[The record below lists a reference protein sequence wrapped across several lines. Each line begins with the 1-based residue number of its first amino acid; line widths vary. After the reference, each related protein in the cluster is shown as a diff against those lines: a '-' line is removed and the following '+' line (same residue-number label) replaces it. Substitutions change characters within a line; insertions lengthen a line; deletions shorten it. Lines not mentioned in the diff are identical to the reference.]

1 VVFNFQKNNKL
12 PQS

>member
-1 VVFNFQKNNKL
+1 VFNFQKNNKL